1 MARLWRI
8 PAIALLFGALWLFR
22 LPAQPAF
29 RLCGFHW
36 LTGRSCPFCGL
47 TRAMF
52 ELAKGHW
59 SAAIGFNALSPL
71 GMAMVFSLLWD
82 GPARAR
88 LWSAGLAVFAAYG
101 VWRVV
106 LVV

>member
-52 ELAKGHW
+52 ELA
-59 SAAIGFNALSPL
+59 
-71 GMAMVFSLLWD
+71 
-82 GPARAR
+82 
-88 LWSAGLAVFAAYG
+88 
-101 VWRVV
+101 
-106 LVV
+106 